1 MRIRMTA
8 LREPAFLRIRLGS
21 TKRVKPVIPT
31 TPRCLAPSQQSVPAD
46 MRAGCRF
53 RDYLQAYRNAGIS
66 SLTGRVSEPR
76 REFPGQFFGQAISAA
91 KLRDLVGVAGYELA
105 TPLSRIESISP
116 YVYVA
121 RAAPRSFSNLPT
133 PPSARQ
139 SNRILVVDCFRGASA
154 AINGK
159 K

>member
-1 MRIRMTA
+1 MTA
-8 LREPAFLRIRLGS
+8 LREAVFLRIGRCC

-91 KLRDLVGVAGYELA
+91 KLRDLVGGAGYGLGSA
-105 TPLSRIESISP
+105 LSRIWKIRP
-116 YVYVA
+116 H
-121 RAAPRSFSNLPT
+121 
-133 PPSARQ
+133 
-139 SNRILVVDCFRGASA
+139 
-154 AINGK
+154 
-159 K
+159 